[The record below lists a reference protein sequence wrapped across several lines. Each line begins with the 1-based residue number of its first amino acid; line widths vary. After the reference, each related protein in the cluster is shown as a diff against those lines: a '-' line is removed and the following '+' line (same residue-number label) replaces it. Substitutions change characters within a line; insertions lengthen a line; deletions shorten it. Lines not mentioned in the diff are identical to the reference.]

1 MARYR
6 PSVPSVQPYT
16 GPLEPDEPNEPNEPM
31 PTRMKVDAFINK
43 IKEFENTDKV
53 PFKSTN
59 YRDENYPT
67 ADDYPTRNF
76 RDENYSTM
84 NYGSMRFIP
93 ESQIQKGYV
102 D

>member
-43 IKEFENTDKV
+43 IKEFENTDRI
-53 PFKSTN
+53 PF
-59 YRDENYPT
+59 RDENYPT
-67 ADDYPTRNF
+67 A
-76 RDENYSTM
+76 S
-84 NYGSMRFIP
+84 YGSMKFIP
-93 ESQIQKGYV
+93 ESQIQRGYV

>member
-43 IKEFENTDKV
+43 IKEFENTDRV
-53 PFKSTN
+53 P
-59 YRDENYPT
+59 
-67 ADDYPTRNF
+67 F
-76 RDENYSTM
+76 RDENYSRVPFRDE
-84 NYGSMRFIP
+84 NYPAASYGSMKFIP
-93 ESQIQKGYV
+93 ESQIQRGYV

>member
-43 IKEFENTDKV
+43 IKEFENTDRI
-53 PFKSTN
+53 PF
-59 YRDENYPT
+59 RDENYP
-67 ADDYPTRNF
+67 A
-76 RDENYSTM
+76 
-84 NYGSMRFIP
+84 MRFIP
-93 ESQIQKGYV
+93 ESQILKGYV

>member
-43 IKEFENTDKV
+43 IKEFENTDRV
-53 PFKSTN
+53 PF
-59 YRDENYPT
+59 RDENYP
-67 ADDYPTRNF
+67 AA
-76 RDENYSTM
+76 S
-84 NYGSMRFIP
+84 YGSMKFIP
-93 ESQIQKGYV
+93 ESQIQRGYV

>member
-43 IKEFENTDKV
+43 IKEFENTDRI
-53 PFKSTN
+53 PF
-59 YRDENYPT
+59 RDENYP
-67 ADDYPTRNF
+67 AA
-76 RDENYSTM
+76 S
-84 NYGSMRFIP
+84 YGSMRFIP
-93 ESQIQKGYV
+93 ESQILKGYV

>member
-43 IKEFENTDKV
+43 IKEFENTDRI
-53 PFKSTN
+53 PFQSPD

-67 ADDYPTRNF
+67 A
-76 RDENYSTM
+76 S
-84 NYGSMRFIP
+84 YGSMKFIP
-93 ESQIQKGYV
+93 ESQIQRGYV